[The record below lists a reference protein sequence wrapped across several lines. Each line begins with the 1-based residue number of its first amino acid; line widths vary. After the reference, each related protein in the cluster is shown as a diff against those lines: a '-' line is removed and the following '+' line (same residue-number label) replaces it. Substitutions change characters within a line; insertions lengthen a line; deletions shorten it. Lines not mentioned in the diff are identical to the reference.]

1 MSARAEQLLCVEPL
15 ELPGPVGGV
24 WLQCFHADLSPVQ
37 DPTCGHENRVLLVCR
52 LCHEAAVTQTHGQV
66 RIAFEALW
74 GACRQ
79 IFSEQLWG
87 KTQLEVGGGVA
98 GIAEGFP
105 VTALSAPI
113 LQPWEWAGPEE
124 ATEFPMRLVLTGITR
139 FA

>member
-87 KTQLEVGGGVA
+87 KTQLEVGGGLL
-98 GIAEGFP
+98 
-105 VTALSAPI
+105 ALQKGSRSLLCLLLSFSPGSG
-113 LQPWEWAGPEE
+113 LGRRK
-124 ATEFPMRLVLTGITR
+124 RLSSP
-139 FA
+139 